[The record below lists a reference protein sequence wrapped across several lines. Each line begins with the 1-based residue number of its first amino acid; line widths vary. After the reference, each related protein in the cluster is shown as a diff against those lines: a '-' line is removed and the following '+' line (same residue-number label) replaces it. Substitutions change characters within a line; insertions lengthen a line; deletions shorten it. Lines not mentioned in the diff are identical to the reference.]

1 MYINSN
7 PSIQINLHNLTDARA
22 RKVSAKEEEE
32 IEEERT
38 REFYLNTVIFWCRKV
53 SFFLFTCHLQYIY

>member
-32 IEEERT
+32 IEERT
-38 REFYLNTVIFWCRKV
+38 REYYLNTVIFGVAR
-53 SFFLFTCHLQYIY
+53 

>member
-22 RKVSAKEEEE
+22 RKVSAKEEE
-32 IEEERT
+32 RT
-38 REFYLNTVIFWCRKV
+38 REFYINTVIFGVAR
-53 SFFLFTCHLQYIY
+53 